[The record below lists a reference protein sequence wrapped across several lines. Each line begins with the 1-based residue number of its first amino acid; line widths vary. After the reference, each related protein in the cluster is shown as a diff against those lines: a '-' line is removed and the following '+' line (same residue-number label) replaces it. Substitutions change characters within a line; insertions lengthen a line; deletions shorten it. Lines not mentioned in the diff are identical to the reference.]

1 MAPESF
7 ATPAAVPAETDLAE
21 SEVLAAVDLGSNSFH
36 MIVARFSHEQL
47 TVIDRLREMV
57 RLAAGLTDGNRLD
70 DDSQARALECLSRFG
85 ERIRDIRAE
94 RVRVVG
100 TNTLRK
106 AKGSG
111 AFLQQAGELLGQP
124 VEIIAGIEEARL
136 IYLGASHSLP
146 LVDGPQ
152 LVVDIGGGSTEII
165 RGYGYEPELLESLYV
180 GCVSLSTAC
189 FGSGKLS
196 ARRFERARLAARLEL
211 EPVQARFRRVK
222 PVRCVG
228 ASGTIRAASNVL
240 SAMGEPDGITRAG
253 LDRLIATMTEAG
265 RLDRL
270 QLPGLSDQRAPVF
283 PGGVAILAEVMAA
296 VDVEHM
302 IVSDGALREGILYD
316 MVGRLTDEDARVRT
330 VRSME
335 ARFQVDSEQAD
346 RVEQTALM
354 LLEAVGASWSL
365 DHETCR
371 LILVWAARLHEMGLD
386 IAHAQYH
393 RHGAYLLEHA
403 DMPGFTREEQ
413 AVLARLVGAH
423 RRRFSADDFNI
434 LQKPWARRAL
444 RLTVLLRLAVLFN
457 RSRTS
462 VALPPIGCQAKGRR
476 VCLTVPEAWL
486 HSSPLTLA
494 DLELERGYLDGAGI
508 ALTLKPG

>member
-1 MAPESF
+1 M
-7 ATPAAVPAETDLAE
+7 TPATLPTEADLAE

-36 MIVARFSHEQL
+36 MVVARFLHGQL

-70 DDSQARALECLSRFG
+70 NDSQQRALECLSRFG
-85 ERIRDIRAE
+85 ERIRDIQAE

-111 AFLQQAGELLGQP
+111 AFLQQAGELLGHP

-146 LVDGPQ
+146 SVDGAQ

-165 RGYGYEPELLESLYV
+165 RGYGYEPEALESLYV
-180 GCVSLSTAC
+180 GCVGLSAAC
-189 FGSGKLS
+189 FGTGKLS

-211 EPVQARFRRVK
+211 EPVQAKFRQVE
-222 PVRCVG
+222 PARCVG
-228 ASGTIRAASNVL
+228 ASGTIRAANNVL
-240 SAMGEPDGITRAG
+240 NAMGEPEGISRAG
-253 LDRLIATMTEAG
+253 VERVIAAMKDAG
-265 RLDRL
+265 RLEQL
-270 QLPGLSDQRAPVF
+270 QLPGLSDQRKPVF
-283 PGGVAILAEVMAA
+283 PGGLAILAEVMAA
-296 VDVEHM
+296 LNVEQM

-335 ARFQVDSEQAD
+335 ARFQVDSEQAE

-354 LLEAVGASWSL
+354 LLEQVADGWGL
-365 DHETCR
+365 DDETSR
-371 LILVWAARLHEMGLD
+371 PILIWAARLHEMGLD

-393 RHGAYLLEHA
+393 CHGAYLLEHA

-423 RRRFSADDFNI
+423 RRRFSADDFAT
-434 LQKPWARRAL
+434 LQKPWSRRAL

-462 VALPPIGCQAKGRR
+462 VPLPGISCRAKGRR
-476 VCLTVPEAWL
+476 VCLTVPDAL
-486 HSSPLTLA
+486 LQSSPLTLA
-494 DLELERGYLDGAGI
+494 DLELEQAYLDGAGI
-508 ALTLKPG
+508 TLTLKPG